1 METIKLVNKKT
12 GRAADYYIYPGNIPQ
27 TIMVE
32 IVGGEARG
40 YTSLDALAADYLIK
54 DKEGDK

>member
-12 GRAADYYIYPGNIPQ
+12 GKAADYYIYPGNNPQ

-40 YTSLDALAADYLIK
+40 YTSLDALAADYSIQGEK
-54 DKEGDK
+54 GAK